1 MVTPLFYG
9 NGAYDQRRPDPG
21 DSSPGCSTYFTTV
34 ALTSSPQ
41 GPVSPRVLTQRAW

>member
-1 MVTPLFYG
+1 MWCATVLASAPSNVARYG
-9 NGAYDQRRPDPG
+9 VRV
-21 DSSPGCSTYFTTV
+21 STDKAYFTTV